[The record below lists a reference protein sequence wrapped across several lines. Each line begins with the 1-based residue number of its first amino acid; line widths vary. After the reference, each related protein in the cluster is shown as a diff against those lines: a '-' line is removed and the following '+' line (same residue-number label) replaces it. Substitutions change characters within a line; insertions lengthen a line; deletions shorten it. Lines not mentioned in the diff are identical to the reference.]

1 MAVSQALIE
10 AIYEHRELVEE
21 IADHNAAVT
30 IARRRGEEAPPYRW
44 AIAEVSALT
53 GLEA

>member
-21 IADHNAAVT
+21 IATHNVAVT
-30 IARRRGEEAPPYRW
+30 VARRRGEEAPAYRS
-44 AIAEVSALT
+44 AISEVKAIT
-53 GLEA
+53 GLKA

>member
-10 AIYEHRELVEE
+10 AIYEHRELCEE
-21 IADHNAAVT
+21 IDAHNAAVT
-30 IARRRGEEAPPYRW
+30 VARRRGEQAPPYRW
-44 AIAEVSALT
+44 AIREVAALT